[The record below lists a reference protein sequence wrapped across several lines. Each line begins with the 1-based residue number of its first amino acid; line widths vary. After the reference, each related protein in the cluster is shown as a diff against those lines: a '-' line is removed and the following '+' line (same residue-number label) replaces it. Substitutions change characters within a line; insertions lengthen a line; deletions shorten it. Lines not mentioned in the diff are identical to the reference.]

1 MGKNSGSIL
10 NLKGFDKLLEQ
21 IQEAGGNVDKATEQA
36 INKSVDVVS
45 QDLHNACNSA
55 GVPSSISSE
64 IKTDRAEW
72 NGNVCSSRVGW
83 KLGAYNPDNP
93 SQGYKAIFLNYGT
106 PRRKKHGKITARNFI
121 ATTKETSKKKLRKIQ
136 KETLDE
142 ILKGLPKK

>member
-10 NLKGFDKLLEQ
+10 SLKGFDKLLEQ
-21 IQEAGGNVDKATEQA
+21 IQEAGGNIDKATEQA
-36 INKSVDVVS
+36 INKSVVVVS
-45 QDLHNACNSA
+45 QDLHTACNSA
-55 GVPSSISSE
+55 GVPSNVSSE
-64 IKTDRAEW
+64 IKSDRAEW
-72 NGNVCSSRVGW
+72 NGNKCSARVGW

-121 ATTKETSKKKLRKIQ
+121 ATTKKASQPKLRKIQ

>member
-21 IQEAGGNVDKATEQA
+21 IQEAGGNIDKATEQA

-45 QDLHNACNSA
+45 QDLHNACDSA
-55 GVPSSISSE
+55 GVPSSVSSE
-64 IKTDRAEW
+64 IKSDRAEW
-72 NGNVCSSRVGW
+72 DGNKCSARVGW
-83 KLGAYNPDNP
+83 KLGTYDPKNL
-93 SQGYKAIFLNYGT
+93 SQGFKAIFLNYGT

-121 ATTKETSKKKLRKIQ
+121 ATTKKTSKPKLRKIQ
-136 KETLDE
+136 KQTLDE